1 MSGKGERV
9 CYKTDDIQIFLNL
22 AFLFETRN
30 ISCLRGGLILNVH
43 IYLCNQREFLFV
55 KNKNQTRDI
64 VLFSLRKLSQYPTQP
79 MHYDYELSPVGNWKL
94 RKTHLG
100 FNFLAIH
107 IFQTKIL

>member
-55 KNKNQTRDI
+55 KNKNQTRGYCLICSKKVISI
-64 VLFSLRKLSQYPTQP
+64 VVLVAVKSLNKKQNSRQP
-79 MHYDYELSPVGNWKL
+79 VIG
-94 RKTHLG
+94 
-100 FNFLAIH
+100 
-107 IFQTKIL
+107 

>member
-22 AFLFETRN
+22 AFLFGTRN

-55 KNKNQTRDI
+55 QNKNQTRGYCLICSKKVISI
-64 VLFSLRKLSQYPTQP
+64 VVLVAVKSLNKKQNSRQP
-79 MHYDYELSPVGNWKL
+79 VIG
-94 RKTHLG
+94 
-100 FNFLAIH
+100 
-107 IFQTKIL
+107 